1 MTAVVEYAQLLQ
13 FCRWGRKQA
22 LMAVPG
28 VETDQVVQRFFL
40 TLEKTQRQP
49 AASIRRY
56 QQHLLERLVRH
67 AVKNVP
73 FYRDTGRLAPLFG
86 PSGAFRID
94 AWDEVPVLTRAEAH
108 DNQAALHADHVPA
121 EMRPLQEDR
130 TSGTTGTPLAIRRT
144 ALARVAAKA
153 LLGRALTWHDR
164 SEVGAIAVTSTTGLY
179 SSAVPTDAGSTHRAG
194 SPFMVPVDIALED
207 QLSMLREG
215 RPTHIIGYPNQILNW
230 LHSDKRRAFENV
242 RCVVTTGEVLQP
254 AAKDEIR
261 SALGATVIDA
271 YSTSETGPIAFAGK
285 TGGLRIAEENIYLE
299 NDDGTTGLQPVTVT
313 PFYSYGTPLIRY
325 RPGDYVE
332 NVRPGRGGTS
342 GLRRFQKVVGRERN
356 LLVRRDGSRFWP
368 NMAAKLMT
376 QVLEYGDWQV
386 VQHEAGSAEMSIVVT
401 PETPPEKLDELR
413 AVLVRE
419 VFGDMDLT
427 IRPVERL
434 ETGLNTGKSF
444 QSVVSFVVAGD

>member
-1 MTAVVEYAQLLQ
+1 MV
-13 FCRWGRKQA
+13 
-22 LMAVPG
+22 VPG

-73 FYRDTGRLAPLFG
+73 FYRDTKRLAPLFG
-86 PSGAFRID
+86 PSGVFRID
-94 AWDEVPVLTRAEAH
+94 AWNEVPVLTRAEAH
-108 DNQAALHADHVPA
+108 ANQAALHADHVPA

-130 TSGTTGTPLAIRRT
+130 TSGTTGTPLDIRRT

-164 SEVGAIAVTSTTGLY
+164 ADVRAIAVTSTTGLY
-179 SSAVPTDAGSTHRAG
+179 PGVSAIGPGSSGRAG
-194 SPFMVPVDIALED
+194 APVMVPVDIALKD
-207 QLSMLREG
+207 QLSLLREAK
-215 RPTHIIGYPNQILNW
+215 PSHLVGYPNQILNW
-230 LHSDKRRAFENV
+230 LDSDERRAFENV
-242 RCVVTTGEVLQP
+242 HCVVTTGEVLQP
-254 AAKDEIR
+254 AAKNEIR
-261 SALGATVIDA
+261 RTLGATVIDA
-271 YSTSETGPIAFAGK
+271 YSANETGPIAFAGK
-285 TGGLRIAEENIYLE
+285 SGGFRIAEENVYFE
-299 NDDGTTGLQPVTVT
+299 SDGEQAALQPVTVT

-332 NVRPGRGGTS
+332 NVRPGRGNTS
-342 GLRRFQKVVGRERN
+342 GLRRFHKVVGRERN

-368 NMAAKLMT
+368 NMAARLMT
-376 QVLEYGDWQV
+376 QVLHYGDWQV
-386 VQHEAGSAEMSIVVT
+386 VQHEAGSAVMSIVVA
-401 PETPPEKLDELR
+401 PGTPPAKLDELHT
-413 AVLVRE
+413 VLVRD

-434 ETGLNTGKSF
+434 ETALETGKSF
-444 QSVVSFVVAGD
+444 QSVVSHAAAGD

>member
-1 MTAVVEYAQLLQ
+1 
-13 FCRWGRKQA
+13 
-22 LMAVPG
+22 MAVPG

-40 TLEKTQRQP
+40 TLDKTQRQS
-49 AASIRRY
+49 AASIWRY

-67 AVKNVP
+67 AVKHVP
-73 FYRDTGRLAPLFG
+73 FYRDTRRLEPLFG
-86 PSGAFRID
+86 PSGEFRID
-94 AWDEVPVLTRAEAH
+94 ALEEVPVLTRAEAH
-108 DNQAALHADHVPA
+108 DNQATLHADHVPA

-153 LLGRALTWHDR
+153 LFGRALTWHDR
-164 SEVGAIAVTSTTGLY
+164 ADVGTIAVTSTTGLF
-179 SSAVPTDAGSTHRAG
+179 SGAVPTETGSTDRETGSTDRGAG
-194 SPFMVPVDIALED
+194 APFMVPVDIALED
-207 QLSMLREG
+207 QLSMLRGG
-215 RPTHIIGYPNQILNW
+215 RPSHIIGYPNQILNW
-230 LHSDKRRAFENV
+230 LHSDERRAFENV
-242 RCVVTTGEVLQP
+242 RCVVTTGEVLHP
-254 AAKDEIR
+254 ATKQEIR

-271 YSTSETGPIAFAGK
+271 YSTNETGPIAFAGK
-285 TGGLRIAEENIYLE
+285 TGGFRIAEENIYLE
-299 NDDGTTGLQPVTVT
+299 NDERTTGLQPVTVT

-332 NVRPGRGGTS
+332 NVRPGRGSTC
-342 GLRRFQKVVGRERN
+342 GLRRFHKVVGRERN

-376 QVLEYGDWQV
+376 QVLDYGDWQV

-434 ETGLNTGKSF
+434 ETGLETGKSF
-444 QSVVSFVVAGD
+444 QLVVSYTKGPDH